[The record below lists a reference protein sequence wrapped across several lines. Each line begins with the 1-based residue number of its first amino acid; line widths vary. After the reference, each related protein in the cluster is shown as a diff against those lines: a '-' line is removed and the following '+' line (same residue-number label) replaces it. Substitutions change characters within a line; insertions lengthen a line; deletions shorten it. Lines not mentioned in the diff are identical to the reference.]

1 MELELL
7 KYLEPITEEEQK
19 YLDGKNTTDE
29 YKDTEAQITETRLY
43 SISDIFCT
51 GYARYF

>member
-19 YLDGKNTTDE
+19 YLDGKNSVEKT
-29 YKDTEAQITETRLY
+29 AP
-43 SISDIFCT
+43 FC
-51 GYARYF
+51 YH

>member
-19 YLDGKNTTDE
+19 YLDGKNSLLLTA
-29 YKDTEAQITETRLY
+29 KSCSRK
-43 SISDIFCT
+43 
-51 GYARYF
+51 GG

>member
-19 YLDGKNTTDE
+19 YLDGKNSVE
-29 YKDTEAQITETRLY
+29 KDLY
-43 SISDIFCT
+43 PKNNLLLTAKSCSRK
-51 GYARYF
+51 GG